1 VKPEA
6 LLIQA
11 GRAENMTE
19 TDDLSRNIHV
29 LKELQRKAWHHL
41 ADPALTSFERRE
53 TRNQIKQ
60 TGAELRSYLAMMS
73 ERTRFRPRAV
83 EEAVVGSLDK
93 LEFRLLT
100 GNPH

>member
-1 VKPEA
+1 VKPAA

-19 TDDLSRNIHV
+19 TDDLSRNIDV

-60 TGAELRSYLAMMS
+60 SGAELRSYLAMMS

-83 EEAVVGSLDK
+83 EEATVGSLDK
-93 LEFRLLT
+93 LEFRLLA